1 MVIDLQETVKKNSGN
16 VWNYNTWPT
25 TWIQIAG
32 LWKLGINQDMKTAKN
47 IINRKNQNKNWAKQ
61 DRLNNAKIEETIW
74 WNNYYLPWNN
84 WEQWQ
89 LNALNGTWHVAWIPT
104 WPSMELIQPTQA
116 PEPEAAVTPVTN
128 TPTNKKATIAPMQ
141 QPVQQ
146 EIPEEQKISEDYWIL
161 PKQQEQEPEV
171 VEEIPQQEFWAQLS
185 EWWYIYGRELGTD
198 SNWNDF
204 QFGEYTNADPNSP
217 EAKSFASRKNNYN
230 ALQSMNSYDVAT
242 LIAWWVNP
250 YGDQAMYDL
259 QQFNPAKYQQIQDYL
274 KEIRAE
280 DNIYAISHWESN
292 AWSTFVQ
299 TTEEG
304 IESSKNSWIDQNSTV
319 RTKDQVNTMLSTKM
333 DNNITAWSAKQQ
345 MMMYKDQI
353 VDLQYEL
360 EDLPNQAKKAFK
372 WDMPDYMYK
381 ARMSNRQQE
390 IQVQMDKL
398 ESKYNAM
405 ADIYKTE
412 MSQMQRQ
419 AEMELKYR
427 QLELQQ
433 NNANFDMWYKSA
445 QLEQNQVQWAKDAQW
460 NMKAYKIVNWQVIQ
474 VDDGTAYQWYTTTVS
489 WLVSQANQMA
499 FVKATGWQCEQFTD
513 NMAQKAAWVRMV
525 WTSAWWETTAAEKA
539 WYATQ
544 FGTFSDYI
552 PEIWDVAV
560 FTNNWS
566 NWVSKE
572 RWHTMYVTWYDP
584 ATWIVSMVWSNNG
597 WDEKVYSMQYSLGD
611 FYNKWWQWF
620 WNPYK
625 YAQWTASVQSSQGSS
640 GTYSPMQ
647 WLMDDL
653 VEKYSAAWK
662 TNMLSNVW
670 QFQEAY
676 TILYQDLANWNLD
689 SLINEWAI
697 WQFLNN
703 VALQYANSD
712 ASSSSWWRSKTS
724 LEGALSKFLR
734 TSTEEALQ
742 QASIYAAQNAWSEE
756 AYQWFLTLMRLC
768 EIKLRDES
776 WAAINQWEW
785 GTNFMQYMPQA
796 WDSKSTINHKMQNLE
811 QYVRRIAT
819 ECWITSKQYIPLF
832 EDLWKRSI
840 D

>member
-16 VWNYNTWPT
+16 VWSYNTWPT
-25 TWIQIAG
+25 TWTQIAG
-32 LWKLGINQDMKTAKN
+32 LWQWGVNQAMKTAKN
-47 IINRKNQNKNWAKQ
+47 IMNRKNQNQNKAKQ

-104 WPSMELIQPTQA
+104 GPSMELIEPTQA

-128 TPTNKKATIAPMQ
+128 TPTNKKATTAPMQ

-146 EIPEEQKISEDYWIL
+146 EIPEEQKTSEDYWIL
-161 PKQQEQEPEV
+161 PEQQEQEPEV
-171 VEEIPQQEFWAQLS
+171 VEEIPQQEFGAQLS
-185 EWWYIYGRELGTD
+185 EWWYVYGRELGTD
-198 SNWNDF
+198 SNGNDF
-204 QFGEYTNADPNSP
+204 QFWEYTNADPNSP
-217 EAKSFASRKNNYN
+217 EAKSFASRRNNYN

-250 YGDQAMYDL
+250 YWDQAMYDL

-280 DNIYAISHWESN
+280 DNIYAISHGETN

-299 TTEEG
+299 TTEEW
-304 IESSKNSWIDQNSTV
+304 IKSSKDSWIDQNSTA

-333 DNNITAWSAKQQ
+333 DSNITAWSAKQQ

-360 EDLPNQAKKAFK
+360 EDLPNQARKAFK

-445 QLEQNQVQWAKDAQW
+445 QLEQNQVQRAKDAQW

-474 VDDGTAYQWYTTTVS
+474 VDDWTAYQWYTTTVS

-499 FVKATGWQCEQFTD
+499 SVKATWWQCEQFTD

-552 PEIWDVAV
+552 PEVGDVAV

-566 NWVSKE
+566 NWVSPE

-584 ATWIVSMVWSNNG
+584 ATWLVSMVWSNNG
-597 WDEKVYSMQYSLGD
+597 WDEKVYSMQYSLWD

-625 YAQWTASVQSSQGSS
+625 YAQWTAQVQSSTWSS
-640 GTYSPMQ
+640 TSWNPMETTIDN
-647 WLMDDL
+647 LID
-653 VEKYSAAWK
+653 SWK
-662 TNMLSNVW
+662 LNATQTTNISK
-670 QFQEAY
+670 FGYAY
-676 TILYQDLANWNLD
+676 ENLWRSKQNGELD
-689 SLINEWAI
+689 SL
-697 WQFLNN
+697 
-703 VALQYANSD
+703 LQQGA
-712 ASSSSWWRSKTS
+712 AATFFQELATS
-724 LEGALSKFLR
+724 LANTQSWQ
-734 TSTEEALQ
+734 SVWSQTENAAKVTLDQFIKQVEIA
-742 QASIYAAQNAWSEE
+742 AAQKMGDGSS
-756 AYQWFLTLMRLC
+756 AYMWLMAIVWVI
-768 EIKLRDES
+768 ESKLRKES
-776 WAAINQWEW
+776 GAAINGAERAMD
-785 GTNFMQYMPQA
+785 FLQYLPQA
-796 WDSKSTINHKMQNLE
+796 WDTKYSKTRKLENLE
-811 QYVRRIAT
+811 TFLKYWGK
-819 ECWITSKQYIPLF
+819 EWGITWKQYIPIF
-832 EDLWKRSI
+832 TSSSNWKRSI

>member
-1 MVIDLQETVKKNSGN
+1 MAISETIAALKWDWNWQVSGPKKQTPSKLLN
-16 VWNYNTWPT
+16 
-25 TWIQIAG
+25 
-32 LWKLGINQDMKTAKN
+32 LWKKIAANQAIKTGTNILKGKN
-47 IINRKNQNKNWAKQ
+47 KQ
-61 DRLNNAKIEETIW
+61 QSNTQTKAMEQTIW
-74 WNNYYLPWNN
+74 WNNYNLMN
-84 WEQWQ
+84 QWQ
-89 LNALNGTWHVAWIPT
+89 FAQWLTNPLNWTWHVAWIPQG
-104 WPSMELIQPTQA
+104 PSMELIQPTQA

-128 TPTNKKATIAPMQ
+128 TPTNKKVTPTPMAQAPTQPVEQATEQ
-141 QPVQQ
+141 QPEIQQ
-146 EIPEEQKISEDYWIL
+146 EP
-161 PKQQEQEPEV
+161 EPEV
-171 VEEIPQQEFWAQLS
+171 VEEIPQQEFGAQLS
-185 EWWYIYGRELGTD
+185 EWWYVYGRELWTD

-204 QFGEYTNADPNSP
+204 QFWEFTNADPNSP
-217 EAKSFASRKNNYN
+217 EAKSFASRRNNYN
-230 ALQSMNSYDVAT
+230 ALQSMNSYEVAT

-250 YGDQAMYDL
+250 YWDQAMYDL
-259 QQFNPAKYQQIQDYL
+259 QEFNPAKYQQIQDYL

-280 DNIYAISHWESN
+280 DNIYAISHWQSN
-292 AWSTFVQ
+292 AWSTFIQ
-299 TTEEG
+299 STEEG
-304 IESSKNSWIDQNSTV
+304 IESSKNSWIDQNSTA

-333 DNNITAWSAKQQ
+333 DSNITAWSAKQQ

-360 EDLPNQAKKAFK
+360 EDLPNKARKAFK

-445 QLEQNQVQWAKDAQW
+445 QLEQNQVQRAKDSQW
-460 NMKAYKIVNWQVIQ
+460 NMKAYRIVNWQVIQ
-474 VDDGTAYQWYTTTVS
+474 VDDGTAYQGYTTTVS

-499 FVKATGWQCEQFTD
+499 SVNAVWWQCESFTD

-525 WTSAWWETTAAEKA
+525 WLDNWAAATTAAEKA

-552 PEIWDVAV
+552 PEVGDVAV

-566 NWVSKE
+566 NWISKE

-584 ATWIVSMVWSNNG
+584 ATWLVSLVWSNNG

-611 FYNKWWQWF
+611 FYNKGWQWF

-625 YAQWTASVQSSQGSS
+625 YAQWTAQVQSSWNNYGD
-640 GTYSPMQ
+640 YN
-647 WLMDDL
+647 LMENRID
-653 VEKYSAAWK
+653 EKIESWTLNA
-662 TNMLSNVW
+662 TQMSNLSK
-670 QFQEAY
+670 FGFAY
-676 TILYQDLANWNLD
+676 EGLAKAKANGALE
-689 SLINEWAI
+689 SLINGGAAWMFIQNVAMD
-697 WQFLNN
+697 LNN
-703 VALQYANSD
+703 LQKDSAWKIYLTDLVQQLSAAAAQHFGNDQQYEWFLAVIGVIEAKLRKESGAAISEKERKQDFLQYLPMASD
-712 ASSSSWWRSKTS
+712 TNRLRNYKVERLDDFLKRWAK
-724 LEGALSKFLR
+724 EGWLTKKDYI
-734 TSTEEALQ
+734 
-742 QASIYAAQNAWSEE
+742 SI
-756 AYQWFLTLMRLC
+756 F
-768 EIKLRDES
+768 
-776 WAAINQWEW
+776 
-785 GTNFMQYMPQA
+785 
-796 WDSKSTINHKMQNLE
+796 
-811 QYVRRIAT
+811 
-819 ECWITSKQYIPLF
+819 
-832 EDLWKRSI
+832 DLNNWKRSI